1 MEQMLNIGNESR
13 IILGVDPGTTVMGYG
28 VIHIENKK
36 IVVLQYGVLKLA
48 KYADQQ
54 LKLKKIFETISRLI
68 QEFLPDEAAVE
79 MPFFGV
85 NVQSM
90 LKLGRAQGVVMAAA
104 LNKNIPIAEYL
115 PLEVKKSV
123 TGNGKAS
130 KEQVAAMLQTLLKFN
145 TEPEDLLDATDALAV
160 AVCHYFNRKP
170 KKGKGNSWESFV
182 NENKSRVK
190 GL

>member
-1 MEQMLNIGNESR
+1 MEQMLNKGNESR

-28 VIHIENKK
+28 IIQIENKK
-36 IVVLQYGVLKLA
+36 MEVLQFGVLKLS
-48 KYADQQ
+48 KYTDQQ

-68 QEFLPDEAAVE
+68 VEFLPDEAAVE
-79 MPFFGV
+79 MPFFGQ

-104 LNKNIPIAEYL
+104 LNKNIPINEYL
-115 PLEVKKSV
+115 PLEVKKAV

-130 KEQVAAMLQTLLKFN
+130 KEQVASMLKTLLHFS
-145 TEPEDLLDATDALAV
+145 TEAEDLLDATDALAV

-170 KKGKGNSWESFV
+170 KKGKANSWEAFV
-182 NENKSRVK
+182 TENKSRVK